1 MEKDKHNLLRH
12 LLLVTSCLLLLVSI
26 LSACACKKADDV
38 ATGSESN
45 SLDETAA
52 DTATGTKENTET
64 GTETE
69 SDATLELPEER
80 SIGSANVALGCPVIT
95 NGCKDGSNQ
104 NLTDGKSNTNYVSD
118 EHEDF
123 YSFEI
128 VVDLT
133 RPYPVNGIRLQNGNA
148 KKVGKLTGF
157 ILSVSADGRTYNEVA
172 DQSALKDGQLLL
184 DAVTDARY
192 VKITA
197 TEVTKRSSDKYA
209 ISLSEM
215 EVLSEI
221 TTYDNLLPQ
230 KRALAMQPGATDRF
244 AVRCRLGTPAD
255 TLQWISD
262 RPEVVSVERTT
273 GEITA
278 HADGTATI
286 YVSDGINCTAIP
298 VTVATPKPAYTIS
311 TFYLAN
317 HAPNTLEVFDY
328 LKECGITFIENCRP
342 YDYYGNLTTEYLRV
356 MANDY
361 GLTLSVADPVK
372 EDAWLSTTE
381 GEITA
386 IVNRY
391 KNLPG
396 IGGIYL
402 RDEPSQPNVFAPI
415 YKAVVAADPASNPHL
430 NLLPNVGGN
439 YYGYVSDWVATV
451 GSQNLKCLSYDMYPF
466 GTSRNSINNAVYDH
480 LDLYRRVGNTWG
492 VNTGYY
498 MQAMGINGAYRV
510 PNDNEMMYYASLGV
524 AYGLKEFK
532 WFVWFTPPYS
542 GAGEHFITGILDS
555 EGKKSALFDGVT
567 AVDQMLS
574 TLSPYLANTDSV
586 AVYHTDG
593 KNGNKLP
600 ADFCLN
606 TTGSY
611 VVSVMRDR
619 TDGQEYLVVVNK
631 SFRKEMTADFTAVC
645 NSLDLSAVMDITS
658 GTPTALKKNGNG
670 FSLSLKAGGLAVLQ
684 FPQGYSALPAA
695 DQKDGR
701 NLLQDCGAS
710 VSSSAGDGRYA
721 YMLNDGDRTTN
732 FATAQEQTGW
742 ILYDLHTVCT
752 FNRVDIYPASGQTV
766 GFFFP
771 KALSVWISE
780 DGKEFKKV
788 ASYAD
793 IDVYKW
799 GSIRLDTAKARYIR
813 IDIDDIEERLGQT
826 IVEIGEIEVYL
837 DNGKVPAMVL
847 PEEKELKP
855 AENGNLLLG
864 QTPYV
869 SSSYEEYG
877 WTKNQLTDGC
887 IGMNVGVHQGWCS
900 MIGSKTRDITE
911 WVMFALGKPI
921 TISKMV
927 VYPSYDS
934 EFVEDYHVEVSL
946 DGLTWT
952 TVWSI
957 TGDNKDNGDPRVMT
971 FDPVEARYVRFVVT
985 KMGNGNPASAIG
997 YKVQIGEI
1005 ELYQ

>member
-1 MEKDKHNLLRH
+1 MKKGKHNLLH
-12 LLLVTSCLLLLVSI
+12 YLLLAGSCLFLLVGI
-26 LSACACKKADDV
+26 LSACTPKKTDDV
-38 ATGSESN
+38 TTDSEGTSPQETTA
-45 SLDETAA
+45 DTAA
-52 DTATGTKENTET
+52 DTKENTET
-64 GTETE
+64 GTEAETN
-69 SDATLELPEER
+69 ATPALPEER

-104 NLTDGKSNTNYVSD
+104 NLTDRSGDTDYVSD
-118 EHEDF
+118 EHKDF
-123 YSFEI
+123 YPFEV

-133 RPYPVNGIRLQNGNA
+133 RSYPVNGIRLQDGSA

-157 ILSVSADGRTYNEVA
+157 TLSVSADGRTYNQVA

-184 DAVTDARY
+184 DKVTNARY

-197 TEVTKRSSDKYA
+197 TEVTKGSSGKYA

-230 KRALAMQPGATDRF
+230 KRALAMQPGATDQF
-244 AVRCRLGTPAD
+244 AVRCRLGTPAG
-255 TLQWISD
+255 TLQWVSD
-262 RPEVVSVERTT
+262 RPDVVSVEKTT

-286 YVSDGINCTAIP
+286 YVSDGKNCTAIP

-372 EDAWLSTTE
+372 EDAWLSVTE
-381 GEITA
+381 SEITA

-402 RDEPSQPNVFAPI
+402 RDEPSQPNIFAPI
-415 YKAVVAADPASNPHL
+415 YRTVVAADPASNPHL
-430 NLLPNVGGN
+430 NLLPNIGGD

-451 GSQNLKCLSYDMYPF
+451 GSQNLKSLSYDMYPF

-542 GAGEHFITGILDS
+542 GEGEHFITGILDS

-567 AVDQMLS
+567 AVDKMLS

-600 ADFCLN
+600 ADFCLH
-606 TTGSY
+606 TAGSY
-611 VVSVMRDR
+611 IVSVMRDR

-631 SFRKEMTADFTAVC
+631 SFRKDAIADFTVIG
-645 NSLDLSAVMDITS
+645 NSLDLSAVADITS
-658 GTPTALKKNGNG
+658 GTPAALKKTGNG
-670 FSLSLKAGGLAVLQ
+670 FSLSLKAGGLAVLRL
-684 FPQGYSALPAA
+684 PQGYSILPAA
-695 DQKDGR
+695 GQKDGE
-701 NLLQDCGAS
+701 NLLEGCGAS

-721 YMLNDGDRTTN
+721 YMLNDGDHSTN
-732 FATAQEQTGW
+732 FATAEAQTGW
-742 ILYDLHTVCT
+742 ILYDLHTVRS
-752 FNRVDIYPASGQTV
+752 FNRVDIYPASGQAV

-780 DGKEFKKV
+780 DGKEFRKV
-788 ASYAD
+788 ASYTD
-793 IDVYKW
+793 IDAYKW
-799 GSIRLDTAKARYIR
+799 DSIRFETVRARYIR
-813 IDIDDIEERLGQT
+813 IDLDEIGERVGQRFA
-826 IVEIGEIEVYL
+826 EIGEIEVYL
-837 DNGKVPAMVL
+837 DNGNLPAMVL

-877 WTKNQLTDGC
+877 WTKNQLTDGR

-921 TISKMV
+921 TVSKMI
-927 VYPSYDS
+927 VYPSYDN
-934 EFVEDYHVEVSL
+934 EFVEDYHVEVSM
-946 DGLTWT
+946 DGSTWT

-1005 ELYQ
+1005 ELYR